1 MYETYMCSGG
11 GAIKLLLTMFI
22 VLMLMAFK
30 DVQIYLGIYNK
41 KKPFKKY
48 ALIMA

>member
-22 VLMLMAFK
+22 VLILMAFK
-30 DVQIYLGIYNK
+30 DVYIYLGVYNK
-41 KKPFKKY
+41 KKPPTKY
-48 ALIMA
+48 AIIIA